1 MIKDYQRMHTLLYF
15 NNIKINKFSEE
26 MEEI

>member
-1 MIKDYQRMHTLLYF
+1 MYF
-15 NNIKINKFSEE
+15 NFIKINKFSEE